1 MDSAFA
7 WLSQII
13 EWFGQFI
20 PKRELVDPTHRAL
33 KFVRGKPGVTLQP
46 GMHFYWPIT
55 TTFFSHP
62 IVRQAIDLR
71 SQTFM
76 TTDEVTAIAGGL
88 VVYEVSDVELLVGHT
103 YDPDIT
109 IREIAIG
116 EIHGVLCSMTWS
128 EIRTT
133 LAAGKLD
140 TRLRVEVRKALE
152 KYGVRVLNVTL
163 TDLAKCRV
171 IKLFNSNS
179 VD

>member
-7 WLSQII
+7 WLSQIV

-20 PKRELVDPTHRAL
+20 PKRVLVDPTHAAL
-33 KFVRGKPGVTLQP
+33 KFVKGRLGIALKP

-55 TTFFSHP
+55 TNLYTYP
-62 IVRQAIDLR
+62 VARQTVDLR

-88 VVYEVSDVELLVGHT
+88 VTYEVSDIELLLGHT
-103 YDPDIT
+103 HDPDTT
-109 IREIAIG
+109 IREITIG
-116 EIHGVLCSMTWS
+116 EIHGVLCSMPWT
-128 EIRTT
+128 EIRTL
-133 LAAGKLD
+133 LASGKLD
-140 TRLRVEVRKALE
+140 TRLRGEVRKALE
-152 KYGVRVLNVTL
+152 KYGVRVVNVTL